1 VQLVDEAVAAEA
13 RGFPRF
19 RQRRRRARLG
29 RAASGADRRRRHA
42 LPARPGLHLRH
53 GPRFPP
59 SAAEVEALVGEGLP
73 VSPQI
78 KGALK
83 SLPGVVTVEEV

>member
-1 VQLVDEAVAAEA
+1 MAPD
-13 RGFPRF
+13 FPR
-19 RQRRRRARLG
+19 G
-29 RAASGADRRRRHA
+29 
-42 LPARPGLHLRH
+42 
-53 GPRFPP
+53 
-59 SAAEVEALVGEGLP
+59 AAEVEALVGEGLP

>member
-1 VQLVDEAVAAEA
+1 MAPD
-13 RGFPRF
+13 FPENI
-19 RQRRRRARLG
+19 
-29 RAASGADRRRRHA
+29 
-42 LPARPGLHLRH
+42 
-53 GPRFPP
+53 
-59 SAAEVEALVGEGLP
+59 AEVDALLGENLP

>member
-1 VQLVDEAVAAEA
+1 MAPD
-13 RGFPRF
+13 FPE
-19 RQRRRRARLG
+19 G
-29 RAASGADRRRRHA
+29 
-42 LPARPGLHLRH
+42 
-53 GPRFPP
+53 
-59 SAAEVEALVGEGLP
+59 AAEVEALVGEGLP